1 MRLVLDIDKID
12 DFVRAL
18 IAAPMAEGQMKKFVE
33 EVGMDIDLKFAL
45 EQAQPTIA
53 ATALRM
59 CAIRAF
65 GSLDQLPKKL
75 HKSLKGIGVL
85 SG

>member
-1 MRLVLDIDKID
+1 MLDIDKID
-12 DFVRAL
+12 EFVKAL
-18 IAAPMAEGQMKKFVE
+18 ISGPIAEGQMKKFVE

-45 EQAQPTIA
+45 QQTHPTIA